1 MSKSIPEIVKT
12 KNTKETINKSSS
24 RNNTK
29 QLQIPVSQKSTIEGT
44 PSKEEQNDNE
54 LDIKSSSSSLSHI
67 SNLLSKKK
75 LTYSQI
81 CNNLPYHNTENNF
94 VYNMI
99 SSRNSNRIDK
109 VNDMMSN
116 MRNSFEMMSLKN
128 SMTAT
133 TGYNNNSNNHSNNKG
148 VKVSCCFFSKK

>member
-1 MSKSIPEIVKT
+1 MSNPIPGSMNLKIKKESSTKST
-12 KNTKETINKSSS
+12 S
-24 RNNTK
+24 RNNK
-29 QLQIPVSQKSTIEGT
+29 IQLPSSQKSTNEGT
-44 PSKEEQNDNE
+44 PSKEEPNENDI
-54 LDIKSSSSSLSHI
+54 DIKSSSSSLSHI

-81 CNNLPYHNTENNF
+81 CNNLPYHSTENNF

-109 VNDMMSN
+109 VNDMMNN

-128 SMTAT
+128 SVTAT
-133 TGYNNNSNNHSNNKG
+133 TGYNNNSNNHSNLSLHLN
-148 VKVSCCFFSKK
+148 